1 MLRDDERTAWNAFFD
16 AAPLFAGEE
25 LASQGDGPD
34 PPDVL
39 CVGKSGKK
47 IGVELTKWVEHEQ
60 ITDGSGRKLLED
72 SYLSVIRS
80 EREPKPDRIGR
91 VVLYDKSKRLKPE
104 DQAQLR
110 RELFALV
117 AKESATPDPPE
128 DPQRP
133 PLAVPPWNT
142 PQGGPVRDFTGF
154 PILAKYLD
162 EIWFYPREKFDFP
175 DEPWVMFELRGG
187 AYTPDSMVQAAIDRI
202 RDKIKKYERA
212 NHRAKHSLAEFDL
225 LSFFC
230 DEALLHN
237 TPTHGVDFG
246 FSELAEKVAQ
256 TLKDDPKVFDRIFLF
271 HPHESQMAFCVYP
284 RFGVWVLLRRMLKT
298 FVHSFFATVQAK
310 WIDSLGTVIA
320 IAWFFATK
328 DVSSWERIASLLWVW
343 APICA
348 GHLISATWK
357 VWKEISRPP
366 APASHP
372 GSKLSVL
379 LFVCLLFLALLSLA
393 VHRAEV
399 ASARTFIYIAPSTEL
414 MECQKR
420 AFFVKIVGPHTLSR
434 VEVTLKD
441 NKSGQTIVQ
450 SFPEIDPGPLRS
462 DQYLWFTPSSPWN
475 EDYTVT
481 ATSKES
487 HSLQNLIVRGTQH
500 QIRFA
505 TQVTVEDEASPA
517 LSCRD
522 RLLPPSYMLAAG
534 ETRSC
539 AEPMKLPA
547 DVTNTLDVYS
557 YQHPDGSVTVRKVRT
572 LPSPSELDEQ
582 SDQRHLTD
590 YQKEQLRPA
599 IKQFAG
605 SRLQVFYSGGPNTLA
620 YAQELKQLF
629 AESWKT
635 NEVSVVPVGDE
646 RIIDVQIT
654 VGKKGQEVE
663 ARTLLD
669 AFQSAGIK
677 HKKFFSVDP
686 DAGNDVVLWVGPKS
700 PKDASPDQCGSP
712 ELNPKPGQA
721 HNCDW
726 TVQSGGV
733 CPFVPE

>member
-1 MLRDDERTAWNAFFD
+1 MMSVQLGAVSLPLSHALQVRNLRVM
-16 AAPLFAGEE
+16 APG
-25 LASQGDGPD
+25 SD
-34 PPDVL
+34 PPDIL
-39 CVGKSGKK
+39 CVSKSGKK
-47 IGVELTKWVEHEQ
+47 IGVELTKWLEHEQ
-60 ITDGSGRKLLED
+60 ITAGSGRKRLEE
-72 SYLSVIRS
+72 SYLAVIKS
-80 EREPKPDRIGR
+80 EKEPKPDRIGK

-104 DQAQLR
+104 DQAQFT
-110 RELFALV
+110 RELFAFIV
-117 AKESATPDPPE
+117 KESTTPDPPS

-133 PLAVPPWNT
+133 PTAVPSWNT
-142 PQGGPVRDFTGF
+142 PQGGHVRDFTGF
-154 PILAKYLD
+154 PTLAKYLD
-162 EIWFYPREKFDFP
+162 KIWFYPRERFDFP
-175 DEPWVMFELRGG
+175 GAPWVMFAQDGG
-187 AYTPDSMVQAAIDRI
+187 GYTPASMVQAAIDRI
-202 RDKIKKYERA
+202 RDKIKKYQRS

-225 LSFFC
+225 LCFFC

-237 TPTHGVDFG
+237 TPIHGGDFG
-246 FSELAEKVAQ
+246 FPELAKKLAQ
-256 TLKDDPKVFDRIFLF
+256 ALKNEPRVFDRIFLF
-271 HPHESQMAFCVYP
+271 HPHEGQKVFCVYP
-284 RFGVWVLLRRMLKT
+284 QFSAWALLRRLLRT
-298 FVHSFFATVQAK
+298 FAHSFFATIQAK

-320 IAWFFATK
+320 IAWFFAVK
-328 DVSSWERIASLLWVW
+328 NVSSWERFASFLWIW

-348 GHLISATWK
+348 GHLIGAAWK

-366 APASHP
+366 APASHL

-379 LFVCLLFLALLSLA
+379 LFVCLLFLALLSFG
-393 VHRAEV
+393 VQRAEV
-399 ASARTFIYIAPSTEL
+399 ESARTFIYLTPTTEL
-414 MECQKR
+414 MECEKR

-441 NKSGQTIVQ
+441 NKSGQTIIQ

-462 DQYLWFTPSSPWN
+462 DQYLWFRPSSPWD

-487 HSLQNLIVRGTQH
+487 NSSQNLIVRGTQH
-500 QIRFA
+500 QIQFA

-522 RLLPPSYMLAAG
+522 KLLPPSYSLAG
-534 ETRSC
+534 KETRSC
-539 AEPMKLPA
+539 VEPMKLPA
-547 DVTNTLDVYS
+547 DVASRLDVYS
-557 YQHPDGSVTVRKVRT
+557 YQRPDGFVTVRKMRT

-582 SDQRHLTD
+582 SDLRHLTD

-605 SRLQVFYSGGPNTLA
+605 SRLRVFYSGGPNTLT
-620 YAQELKQLF
+620 YAKELQHLF
-629 AESWKT
+629 KETWKT

-654 VGKKGQEVE
+654 IGNKGQEVE

-700 PKDASPDQCGSP
+700 PKNASPDQCGSP

-726 TVQSGGV
+726 IAQVEGI
-733 CPFVPE
+733 CPFMPK